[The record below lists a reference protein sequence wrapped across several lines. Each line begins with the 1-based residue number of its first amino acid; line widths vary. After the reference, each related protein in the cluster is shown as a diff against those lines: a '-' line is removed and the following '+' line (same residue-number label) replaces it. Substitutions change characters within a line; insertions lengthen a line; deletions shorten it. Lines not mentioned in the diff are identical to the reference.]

1 MTFDHSSRLPLE
13 DRETKIRQAIAT
25 ELLDYWQK
33 RYTEFIED
41 RDTDEQIWDDREL
54 NPEELS
60 ENADAAYQFYKETV
74 EMGDWGSVLA
84 YRMEVE
90 EEAIEIIYVVTDGDD
105 GWLEAYDLDGNLL
118 GAARRYIELL
128 AWKNV
133 EDVRGQVETGD
144 FPPELNHQST
154 LWGRSEAITEE

>member
-1 MTFDHSSRLPLE
+1 MTFDNSSGLPLE
-13 DRETKIRQAIAT
+13 DRETKIRQAIAA
-25 ELLDYWQK
+25 ELLDFWQK
-33 RYTEFIED
+33 RYTEYIED

-60 ENADAAYQFYKETV
+60 ENAYAAYQFYRETV
-74 EMGDWGSVLA
+74 EMGDWGSVRA

-128 AWKNV
+128 AWRNV

-144 FPPELNHQST
+144 FPPELNCEST
-154 LWGRSEAITEE
+154 LWGRSEVVTQE

>member
-1 MTFDHSSRLPLE
+1 MTFDNSSGLPLE
-13 DRETKIRQAIAT
+13 ERANIIQQAIAT
-25 ELLDYWQK
+25 ELLNYWQK
-33 RYTEFIED
+33 CYTEFIEN

-60 ENADAAYQFYKETV
+60 ENAYAAYQFYRETV

-90 EEAIEIIYVVTDGDD
+90 EEAIEIVYVVTDGDD
-105 GWLEAYDLDGNLL
+105 GWLEAYDLDGNIL

-133 EDVRGQVETGD
+133 EDVRGQVETGG
-144 FPPELNHQST
+144 FPPELNREST
-154 LWGRSEAITEE
+154 LWGRSEVV